1 MNMKT
6 NNDNNTGMA
15 HEAISPQPPT
25 PTATASPACSD
36 PGEPS
41 GPRYAE
47 FRAAIEQLRKAAV
60 TLDDF
65 DLQVKLKWKRDPWKS
80 TPPPDK
86 IKFPEL
92 PRYVTD
98 EVAAMVRRE
107 EQRQKQPRKM
117 SPGESMVAECKA
129 YASRRRT
136 EQDAREEMAR
146 IAIEVI
152 NGTIDENDESYLL
165 LKELRELAGIDKVQL
180 FPSSCRLGL

>member
-15 HEAISPQPPT
+15 HEAISPHPPT
-25 PTATASPACSD
+25 PTANPACSD

-107 EQRQKQPRKM
+107 EQRQEQPRKM
-117 SPGESMVAECKA
+117 SPEESMEAESRA
-129 YASRRRT
+129 YASYRRSM
-136 EQDAREEMAR
+136 EEAKEKMGRVAVG
-146 IAIEVI
+146 VI
-152 NGTIDENDESYLL
+152 NGTIDENDESWVL
-165 LKELRELAGIDKVQL
+165 LKELRELSKIDKVQL